1 MRKRHLMQQVGTLG
15 IRFIQ
20 LIWTAGMLFFYVCY
34 NVLLLLSTTQC
45 GRAETHR
52 INFNNISV
60 PLLCAV
66 RITVM
71 NETDV
76 DVLCPRVRYCC
87 LFLVSLTIRHIFFDF
102 IRIL

>member
-1 MRKRHLMQQVGTLG
+1 MM
-15 IRFIQ
+15 IQ
-20 LIWTAGMLFFYVCY
+20 YRSCSQTTPHILSCHPI
-34 NVLLLLSTTQC
+34 LLSLSPFDQC

-66 RITVM
+66 RVTVM

-76 DVLCPRVRYCC
+76 DVLCPRVQ
-87 LFLVSLTIRHIFFDF
+87 
-102 IRIL
+102 